1 MIANSE
7 GRAARELVIVFL
19 DLSVYTQD
27 ARRTADDLR
36 LADIVDGYYER
47 VARRCV
53 GAGGT
58 VVKFIGDG
66 ALIVFPVDRADAA
79 AGALFDLKSEVD
91 EWLASLGWESR
102 LVVKAH
108 CGSVVAGLYG
118 ARDEKRFDVIGDEVN
133 VAARLPTRSFALSA
147 QAFRRLSPDTRK
159 RFKKHTPPITY
170 IPLEDRHPSNVA
182 KGFR

>member
-1 MIANSE
+1 MIAKPE

-27 ARRTADDLR
+27 ARRTADDAR

-47 VARRCV
+47 VADRC
-53 GAGGT
+53 GAAGGT

-66 ALIVFPVDRADAA
+66 ALLVFPVERADAA
-79 AGALFDLKSEVD
+79 TQALFDLKSDVD
-91 EWLASLGWESR
+91 DWLAALGWESR

-108 CGSVVAGLYG
+108 CGSVVAGPYG

-147 QAFRRLSPDTRK
+147 QAFRRLSPEVRR

-170 IPLEDRHPSNVA
+170 IPVEDRRPSNVA
-182 KGFR
+182 KG